1 MLAVSDV
8 HGGPLVG
15 AVEVAEFVAQLNAL
29 DADIEVL
36 VGDIADGPPA
46 DRGDDMAPCATP
58 SPPTTTH
65 TTLRS

>member
-1 MLAVSDV
+1 MSDV

-15 AVEVAEFVAQLNAL
+15 AAEVAEFVAQLNAL

-46 DRGDDMAPCATP
+46 DRGDDMAPCA
-58 SPPTTTH
+58 SAHTTH